1 MQDGEGFHL
10 PEKHMSRVSESG
22 RLSRAVAA
30 GAIAVAL
37 LASMAAAQTPVE
49 FGLGAGISI
58 PSGTTGNG
66 LKTGWHGTALVQVKP
81 AASPVGFQVDGSYHQ
96 LGFDGGGGKDQIIS
110 GTANAVYTFSVAP
123 ETRFRPYLIGGGGV
137 YNVKAKPDVGSSI
150 SDTKFGIN
158 VGAGFN
164 FMTSGVG
171 LFVEGRFH
179 NVFVTGSDFHYIPI
193 TAGVRFGGN

>member
-1 MQDGEGFHL
+1 MRG
-10 PEKHMSRVSESG
+10 VSESG
-22 RLSRAVAA
+22 GLGKAIAA
-30 GAIAVAL
+30 GVVAVAL
-37 LASMAAAQTPVE
+37 LASKAGAQTPVE

-58 PSGTTGNG
+58 PSGATSDG
-66 LKTGWHGTALVQVKP
+66 LKTGWHGTALVQFKP

-123 ETRFRPYLIGGGGV
+123 ETQFRPYLIGGGGV
-137 YNVKAKPDVGSSI
+137 YNVKAKPDVGASI

-164 FMTSGVG
+164 VRTSGIGV
-171 LFVEGRFH
+171 FVEGRFH
-179 NVFVTGSDFHYIPI
+179 NVLVDGPDFHYIPI
-193 TAGVRFGGN
+193 TVGVRFGGS